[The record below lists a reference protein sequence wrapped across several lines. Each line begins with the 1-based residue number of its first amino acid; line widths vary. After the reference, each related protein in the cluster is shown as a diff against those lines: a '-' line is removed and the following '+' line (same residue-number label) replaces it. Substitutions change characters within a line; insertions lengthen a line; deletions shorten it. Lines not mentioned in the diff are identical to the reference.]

1 MSDTQQSPA
10 QAVEP
15 IVRRVAVI
23 GCGDISALHLAAI
36 RTVPGAMLVAVCD
49 TDAARLATTSTAAGV
64 PGFADLDQ
72 LLDEIRPDVVH
83 ICTPHHLHADQAIRA
98 LDRGIDVVLEKPLA
112 HTRDEADRLLAA
124 AARSEA
130 KIAVCFQNR
139 YNRPVERAKELLD
152 AGELGAI
159 LGASAVVP
167 WHRTA
172 AYYEDRP
179 WRGRWETGGGGLLMN
194 QAIHTIDLV
203 QWLVGEPLEAS
214 GSISTRALADVIE
227 VEDTAELRIV
237 HAGGATS
244 TVYATVAGVANLPV
258 TIDVVCEH
266 GTLSLGAELTA
277 RHADGRVEVTPER
290 ATASGERAYWGV
302 SHERLIQDFYAGLD
316 EPGGFW
322 IDPTEA
328 RKAFGIIQDVYD
340 DALPERRAQRVS
352 ATAV

>member
-1 MSDTQQSPA
+1 MSR
-10 QAVEP
+10 EP
-15 IVRRVAVI
+15 QPLVRRVAVV

-36 RTVPGAMLVAVCD
+36 ATVPGAQLVAVCD
-49 TDAARLATTSTAAGV
+49 VDAGRLDAASTATGV
-64 PGFADLDQ
+64 PGYTDLDR
-72 LLDEIRPDVVH
+72 LLDEARPDVVH
-83 ICTPHHLHADQAIRA
+83 LCTPHHLHAAQAVRA
-98 LDRGIDVVLEKPLA
+98 LERGIDVVLEKPLA
-112 HTRDEADRLLAA
+112 HTRAEADRLVAA
-124 AARSEA
+124 AEHSRA

-139 YNRPVERAKELLD
+139 YNRPAERAKELLD
-152 AGELGAI
+152 SGELGAV

-179 WRGRWETGGGGLLMN
+179 WRGRWATGGGGMLMN

-203 QWLVGEPLEAS
+203 QWLVGDPITAT
-214 GSISTRALADVIE
+214 GSIATRALAEVIE

-258 TIDVVCEH
+258 TIDVVCEL

-277 RHADGRVEVTPER
+277 RFADGRVETTAER

-316 EPGGFW
+316 EPGAFW
-322 IDPTEA
+322 LHPAEA
-328 RKAFGIIQDVYD
+328 RKAFDVIQDVYD
-340 DALPERRAQRVS
+340 DAIPNRVMPTS
-352 ATAV
+352 DLTASAATA

>member
-1 MSDTQQSPA
+1 MSDERPA
-10 QAVEP
+10 TSETT
-15 IVRRVAVI
+15 VRRVAVI
-23 GCGDISALHLAAI
+23 GCGDISALHLSAI
-36 RTVPGAMLVAVCD
+36 ATVPDARLVAVCD
-49 TDAARLATTSTAAGV
+49 IDDGRLAATSGAAGV
-64 PGFADLDQ
+64 PGFADLDR

-98 LDRGIDVVLEKPLA
+98 LDRGISVILEKPLA
-112 HTRDEADRLLAA
+112 HSREEADRLIAA
-124 AARSEA
+124 AARSDA

-152 AGELGAI
+152 SGELGAV

-203 QWLVGEPLEAS
+203 QWLVGEALETS

-244 TVYATVAGVANLPV
+244 TVYATVAGVANLPITV
-258 TIDVVCEH
+258 DIVCEA
-266 GTLSLGAELTA
+266 GTLSLAGDLTT
-277 RHADGRVEVTPER
+277 RHADGRVEVTTER
-290 ATASGERAYWGV
+290 TTASGERAYWGV
-302 SHERLIQDFYAGLD
+302 SHELLIRDFYAGLD

-328 RKAFGIIQDVYD
+328 RKAFEIIQDVYD
-340 DALPERRAQRVS
+340 ESAPERRVAAS
-352 ATAV
+352 AGATTG

>member
-1 MSDTQQSPA
+1 MSDTTAPVA
-10 QAVEP
+10 
-15 IVRRVAVI
+15 RRVAVI

-36 RTVPGAMLVAVCD
+36 ATVPDATLVAVCD
-49 TDAARLATTSTAAGV
+49 IDPGRLATASAATGV

-72 LLDEIRPDVVH
+72 LLDEVRPDVVH

-98 LDRGIDVVLEKPLA
+98 LDRGVHVILEKPLA
-112 HTRDEADRLLAA
+112 HTRDEADRLLDAA
-124 AARSEA
+124 TRSGA

-139 YNRPVERAKELLD
+139 YNRPVERAKEILD
-152 AGELGAI
+152 SGELGAV

-214 GSISTRALADVIE
+214 GSISTRALAEVIE

-258 TIDVVCEH
+258 TIDVVCEL

-277 RHADGRVEVTPER
+277 RYADGRVEVTTER
-290 ATASGERAYWGV
+290 MTASGERSYWGV
-302 SHERLIQDFYAGLD
+302 SHELLIQDFYAKLD
-316 EPGGFW
+316 DPEAFW
-322 IDPTEA
+322 IDPVEA
-328 RKAFGIIQDVYD
+328 RKAFSIIQDVYD
-340 DALPERRAQRVS
+340 GAVPGRRATTNAGASEAAPTR
-352 ATAV
+352 

>member
-1 MSDTQQSPA
+1 MSRGPA
-10 QAVEP
+10 PVL
-15 IVRRVAVI
+15 RRVAVV
-23 GCGDISALHLAAI
+23 GCGDISALHIAAI
-36 RTVPGAMLVAVCD
+36 GTVPGAQLVAVCD
-49 TDAARLATTSTAAGV
+49 VDAGRLDAATAATGV
-64 PGFADLDQ
+64 PGFTDLDR
-72 LLDEIRPDVVH
+72 LFDEARPDVVH

-98 LDRGIDVVLEKPLA
+98 LERGISVILEKPLA
-112 HTRDEADRLLAA
+112 HTRNEAERLLAA
-124 AARSEA
+124 AEHSRA

-139 YNRPVERAKELLD
+139 YNQPAERAKELLD
-152 AGELGAI
+152 SGELGAV

-203 QWLVGEPLEAS
+203 QWLVGDPLEAT
-214 GSISTRALADVIE
+214 GSIATRALAEVIE

-258 TIDVVCEH
+258 TIDVVCAL

-277 RHADGRVEVTPER
+277 RFADGRVETTVER
-290 ATASGERAYWGV
+290 VTASGARAYWGV

-316 EPGGFW
+316 EPGAFW
-322 IDPTEA
+322 LHPAEA
-328 RKAFGIIQDVYD
+328 RKAFDVIQDVYD
-340 DALPERRAQRVS
+340 AAIPERRSSVLAAQLGGR
-352 ATAV
+352 